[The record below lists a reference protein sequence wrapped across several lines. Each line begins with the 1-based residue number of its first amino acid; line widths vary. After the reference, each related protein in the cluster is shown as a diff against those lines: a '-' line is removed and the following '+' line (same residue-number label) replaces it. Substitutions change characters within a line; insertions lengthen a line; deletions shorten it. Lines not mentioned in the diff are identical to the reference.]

1 MPLSAKDIDELEL
14 STSLRGYDT
23 DEVDDL
29 LDRVAAQIH
38 RTERELG
45 DLRTRLH
52 ERDERHAND
61 QATIEQLRAGLA
73 QAQQAAEAARADADT
88 LRTEVEQLRQRVEAD
103 ELAFQ
108 GRLDE
113 QLAQVRNEAERRL
126 ADAQAR
132 VEAAEARAADAEP
145 EIDRRLG
152 EVHADLERRMDE
164 LRQDAER
171 RVGEAWASVDVE
183 RAELQRE
190 RQRLHEE
197 FDALRR
203 AAAAMHQT
211 LRAHVDDQSG
221 RLDEVAEH
229 LSALEATIDPAG
241 ARPHDGASLSP
252 PEQPYGD
259 EQPYGEP
266 EIHDAGHLQ
275 VRVYPDVDS
284 DLGDDP
290 S

>member
-52 ERDERHAND
+52 ERDERLTDA
-61 QATIEQLRAGLA
+61 QATIEQLRAGIA
-73 QAQQAAEAARADADT
+73 QAQQAAETARSDAEA
-88 LRTEVEQLRQRVEAD
+88 LRVEVEQLRNRVETD
-103 ELAFQ
+103 EVAFAR
-108 GRLDE
+108 RLEE
-113 QLAQVRNEAERRL
+113 QLAGVREEADRRL
-126 ADAQAR
+126 VEAQAR
-132 VEAAEARAADAEP
+132 VEAAEARAADTEP
-145 EIDRRLG
+145 ELDRRLG

-164 LRQDAER
+164 LRQDAEQR
-171 RVGEAWASVDVE
+171 IGEAWASVDVE

-203 AAAAMHQT
+203 VAATMHQT
-211 LRAHVDDQSG
+211 LRSHVDDQSG

-229 LSALEATIDPAG
+229 LSAIEAAIDPG
-241 ARPHDGASLSP
+241 NASSREAP
-252 PEQPYGD
+252 PDRSERD
-259 EQPYGEP
+259 VEP

-275 VRVYPDVDS
+275 VRVYPDVDE
-284 DLGDDP
+284 P